1 MSSTELSGL
10 VWRKSSYSA
19 SGNCVEVA
27 IQDEVV
33 HIRDSKN
40 PNGGVLSIPSPSWLE
55 FIQAIQRNYT
65 G

>member
-1 MSSTELSGL
+1 MANTEFSRL
-10 VWRKSSYSA
+10 VWRKSSYST

-40 PNGGVLSIPSPSWLE
+40 PNLAVLSIPSSSWLE
-55 FIQAIQRNYT
+55 FIQTIQGYHT